1 VGPLCDIFGRRPA
14 LMIGSV
20 IIIIGTILEVVTE
33 QVAMYMAGRFLI
45 GFGIASVTSAGP
57 AYTVEIA
64 HPQFRGRAGA
74 TYNTGWFVGSIPA
87 AIIIFGNAFPPL
99 Q

>member
-1 VGPLCDIFGRRPA
+1 
-14 LMIGSV
+14 MIGSA
-20 IIIIGTILEVVTE
+20 IIIVGTVIEIVTE
-33 QVAMYMAGRFLI
+33 QVGLYMAGRFLI
-45 GFGIASVTSAGP
+45 GLGIASVTSAGP

-87 AIIIFGNAFPPL
+87 AIIIFGMYPFRFPISIT
-99 Q
+99 